1 MGVNIG
7 ILRRFLKVDGTYI
20 KVKMDSKTKKS
31 HNKMQNTL
39 LWLLVKQTVTDQLC
53 SLQQVY

>member
-1 MGVNIG
+1 M
-7 ILRRFLKVDGTYI
+7 YI
-20 KVKMDSKTKKS
+20 RTKKGYKTKKS

-53 SLQQVY
+53 SLLQVY